1 MPDIIAVLNKR
12 WKLLLAL
19 TLTATL
25 LALIVSLLRP
35 KEYLS
40 TVTALPANSMLGDKA
55 RIFNSN
61 IEALYPEIGTP
72 DELDRI
78 EGTAKLD
85 TIYLAVVNQFSL
97 APHYGMDQQSSEDI
111 FKAALTLK
119 KKTDIRRTAYG
130 ELRIRVWD
138 GDPVLAAQLA
148 NGLLQTLNDIHQH
161 IQSLNNNK
169 VLAQLK
175 NDLATKQ
182 RQLDSIE
189 RRIAIPNVNSD
200 PGINDSQAER
210 FFRNE
215 SAQSRSNAPLS
226 DLGARSILLQN
237 QVKQYLQMIGEYEL
251 AVSTTPQVL
260 IAVESARPA
269 LMPDK
274 PKVLL
279 TTLLALGAS
288 FLFSFLLAVFVEGRN
303 QKA

>member
-1 MPDIIAVLNKR
+1 MPDIIVVINKR

-25 LALIVSLLRP
+25 LALIISLLRP

-61 IEALYPEIGTP
+61 IEALYPEIGTA

-78 EGTAKLD
+78 EGTARLD
-85 TIYLAVVNQFSL
+85 TIYLAMVNQFNL
-97 APHYGMDQQSSEDI
+97 APHYGMDQQSPKDNYR
-111 FKAALTLK
+111 AALTLK
-119 KKTDIRRTAYG
+119 KKTDIRRTGYG
-130 ELRIRVWD
+130 ELRIKVWD

-148 NGLLQTLNDIHQH
+148 NGLLQTLNDIHKH
-161 IQSLNNNK
+161 IQSLNNSR

-175 NDLATKQ
+175 KDLVTKQ

-189 RRIAIPNVNSD
+189 SRMSIPRANPN
-200 PGINDSQAER
+200 PELNDTQAER
-210 FFRNE
+210 YFRNE
-215 SAQSRSNAPLS
+215 SAPLRSNSSLI
-226 DLGARSILLQN
+226 DLGAQSTLLQN

-251 AVSTTPQVL
+251 AVSTSPQVL

-274 PKVLL
+274 PKILL

-288 FLFSFLLAVFVEGRN
+288 LLFSFLLAVFVEGR
-303 QKA
+303 KPRT